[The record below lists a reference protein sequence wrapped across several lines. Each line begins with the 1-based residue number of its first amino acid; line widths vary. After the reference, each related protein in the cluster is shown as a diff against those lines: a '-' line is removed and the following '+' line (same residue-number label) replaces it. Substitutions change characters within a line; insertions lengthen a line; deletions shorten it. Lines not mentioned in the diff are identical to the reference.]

1 MEKVII
7 NSYEEFEKLV
17 GQQIGV
23 SDYVELSQER
33 INLFADATL
42 DHQWIH
48 VDTERAKVSQ
58 HDCSRLSDAFHAS
71 LPVESDYS
79 GEQSENDDQLRDG

>member
-23 SDYVELSQER
+23 SEWLEIPQ
-33 INLFADATL
+33 
-42 DHQWIH
+42 
-48 VDTERAKVSQ
+48 
-58 HDCSRLSDAFHAS
+58 
-71 LPVESDYS
+71 
-79 GEQSENDDQLRDG
+79 

>member
-17 GQQIGV
+17 YQQIGV

-33 INLFADATL
+33 INLL
-42 DHQWIH
+42 LMQRWIING
-48 VDTERAKVSQ
+48 
-58 HDCSRLSDAFHAS
+58 FM
-71 LPVESDYS
+71 
-79 GEQSENDDQLRDG
+79 

>member
-23 SDYVELSQER
+23 SDHL
-33 INLFADATL
+33 ILGD
-42 DHQWIH
+42 
-48 VDTERAKVSQ
+48 K
-58 HDCSRLSDAFHAS
+58 
-71 LPVESDYS
+71 
-79 GEQSENDDQLRDG
+79 

>member
-33 INLFADATL
+33 INLL
-42 DHQWIH
+42 LMQRWIING
-48 VDTERAKVSQ
+48 
-58 HDCSRLSDAFHAS
+58 FM
-71 LPVESDYS
+71 
-79 GEQSENDDQLRDG
+79 

>member
-23 SDYVELSQER
+23 SDYEIGRASCRER
-33 INLFADATL
+33 
-42 DHQWIH
+42 
-48 VDTERAKVSQ
+48 V
-58 HDCSRLSDAFHAS
+58 
-71 LPVESDYS
+71 
-79 GEQSENDDQLRDG
+79 

>member
-7 NSYEEFEKLV
+7 NSYEDFEKLV

-33 INLFADATL
+33 INPVSYTHL
-42 DHQWIH
+42 
-48 VDTERAKVSQ
+48 RA
-58 HDCSRLSDAFHAS
+58 H
-71 LPVESDYS
+71 ET
-79 GEQSENDDQLRDG
+79 

>member
-1 MEKVII
+1 MDKVII

-23 SDYVELSQER
+23 SDWLEIPQER
-33 INLFADATL
+33 INQFADATL

-48 VDTERAKVSQ
+48 VDVEKPKLKVLSRARLHTVILLC
-58 HDCSRLSDAFHAS
+58 HCCHICGIRLSK
-71 LPVESDYS
+71 
-79 GEQSENDDQLRDG
+79 

>member
-7 NSYEEFEKLV
+7 NSYEDFEKLV

-23 SDYVELSQER
+23 SEYVELTQER

-48 VDTERAKVSQ
+48 IDTERAKTESPFKSTIVT
-58 HDCSRLSDAFHAS
+58 RLSHP
-71 LPVESDYS
+71 LPCCLIC
-79 GEQSENDDQLRDG
+79 GIRLLR

>member
-33 INLFADATL
+33 INFLL
-42 DHQWIH
+42 MQRWIING
-48 VDTERAKVSQ
+48 
-58 HDCSRLSDAFHAS
+58 FM
-71 LPVESDYS
+71 
-79 GEQSENDDQLRDG
+79 

>member
-23 SDYVELSQER
+23 SEWLEIPQER
-33 INLFADATL
+33 IN
-42 DHQWIH
+42 
-48 VDTERAKVSQ
+48 
-58 HDCSRLSDAFHAS
+58 
-71 LPVESDYS
+71 
-79 GEQSENDDQLRDG
+79 

>member
-7 NSYEEFEKLV
+7 NSYEDFEKLV

-23 SDYVELSQER
+23 SEYVELPQER

-48 VDTERAKVSQ
+48 VDTERAKVESPFKSIL
-58 HDCSRLSDAFHAS
+58 HMGISPCPCCHICGTRL
-71 LPVESDYS
+71 LK
-79 GEQSENDDQLRDG
+79 

>member
-23 SDYVELSQER
+23 SDYLEVSQER
-33 INLFADATL
+33 INLL
-42 DHQWIH
+42 PMQLWII
-48 VDTERAKVSQ
+48 
-58 HDCSRLSDAFHAS
+58 
-71 LPVESDYS
+71 S
-79 GEQSENDDQLRDG
+79 GFMSIQSVPK

>member
-23 SDYVELSQER
+23 SVLK
-33 INLFADATL
+33 
-42 DHQWIH
+42 WI
-48 VDTERAKVSQ
+48 VLIIA
-58 HDCSRLSDAFHAS
+58 
-71 LPVESDYS
+71 
-79 GEQSENDDQLRDG
+79 QLLTDI

>member
-23 SDYVELSQER
+23 SDYV
-33 INLFADATL
+33 
-42 DHQWIH
+42 
-48 VDTERAKVSQ
+48 
-58 HDCSRLSDAFHAS
+58 
-71 LPVESDYS
+71 Y
-79 GEQSENDDQLRDG
+79 QSFC

>member
-23 SDYVELSQER
+23 SEWLEIQP
-33 INLFADATL
+33 
-42 DHQWIH
+42 QIH
-48 VDTERAKVSQ
+48 RVR
-58 HDCSRLSDAFHAS
+58 
-71 LPVESDYS
+71 VESRIHTNRRQTTEKRTRIIHLTS
-79 GEQSENDDQLRDG
+79 ITV